1 MLNIMKILDEIFNN
15 LGLSQSYI
23 FFGDDIELI
32 NKFSLEFAYRV
43 IGSKTNI
50 MDSIIFLGNNI
61 KSITINDIR
70 FIKSEVIKKSIYHKN
85 KVVLI
90 SNSERMSVEAQNAI
104 LKTLE
109 DQSKNVFI
117 VLILNDINKILDTII
132 SRCIVIN
139 FNSIL
144 KSSENNFGRIYGGED
159 SEKIYE
165 LLINS
170 LINFRMFKF
179 NNFSENI
186 NSLVAYKNKLDLIT
200 DMMYIFIRD
209 LFIYIKMKDT
219 DIISNDKFLGYILEL
234 GNLLK
239 YFNID
244 KSIFELEKFKSR
256 VNLNIN
262 FGLSLRLFIFR
273 IGGD

>member
-1 MLNIMKILDEIFNN
+1 MKILDEIFNN

-234 GNLLK
+234 GNLLN

>member
-1 MLNIMKILDEIFNN
+1 MLK
-15 LGLSQSYI
+15 
-23 FFGDDIELI
+23 
-32 NKFSLEFAYRV
+32 
-43 IGSKTNI
+43 
-50 MDSIIFLGNNI
+50 
-61 KSITINDIR
+61 
-70 FIKSEVIKKSIYHKN
+70 
-85 KVVLI
+85 
-90 SNSERMSVEAQNAI
+90 
-104 LKTLE
+104 
-109 DQSKNVFI
+109 
-117 VLILNDINKILDTII
+117 NKILDTII

-209 LFIYIKMKDT
+209 LFIYIKMKDI

-273 IGGD
+273 IGGDWWDA

>member
-1 MLNIMKILDEIFNN
+1 
-15 LGLSQSYI
+15 
-23 FFGDDIELI
+23 
-32 NKFSLEFAYRV
+32 
-43 IGSKTNI
+43 
-50 MDSIIFLGNNI
+50 
-61 KSITINDIR
+61 
-70 FIKSEVIKKSIYHKN
+70 
-85 KVVLI
+85 
-90 SNSERMSVEAQNAI
+90 
-104 LKTLE
+104 
-109 DQSKNVFI
+109 
-117 VLILNDINKILDTII
+117 
-132 SRCIVIN
+132 
-139 FNSIL
+139 
-144 KSSENNFGRIYGGED
+144 
-159 SEKIYE
+159 
-165 LLINS
+165 
-170 LINFRMFKF
+170 MFKF

-209 LFIYIKMKDT
+209 LFIYIKMKDI

>member
-1 MLNIMKILDEIFNN
+1 M
-15 LGLSQSYI
+15 
-23 FFGDDIELI
+23 
-32 NKFSLEFAYRV
+32 
-43 IGSKTNI
+43 
-50 MDSIIFLGNNI
+50 
-61 KSITINDIR
+61 
-70 FIKSEVIKKSIYHKN
+70 
-85 KVVLI
+85 
-90 SNSERMSVEAQNAI
+90 
-104 LKTLE
+104 
-109 DQSKNVFI
+109 
-117 VLILNDINKILDTII
+117 ILNDINKILDTII

-209 LFIYIKMKDT
+209 LFIYIKMKDI

>member
-1 MLNIMKILDEIFNN
+1 
-15 LGLSQSYI
+15 
-23 FFGDDIELI
+23 
-32 NKFSLEFAYRV
+32 
-43 IGSKTNI
+43 
-50 MDSIIFLGNNI
+50 
-61 KSITINDIR
+61 
-70 FIKSEVIKKSIYHKN
+70 
-85 KVVLI
+85 
-90 SNSERMSVEAQNAI
+90 
-104 LKTLE
+104 
-109 DQSKNVFI
+109 
-117 VLILNDINKILDTII
+117 
-132 SRCIVIN
+132 
-139 FNSIL
+139 
-144 KSSENNFGRIYGGED
+144 
-159 SEKIYE
+159 
-165 LLINS
+165 
-170 LINFRMFKF
+170 MFKF